1 MTMFGEVLLLRKT
14 SYIFDGGLIEN
25 KAVTNQASAF
35 LCLFLSISGSFR
47 GICVNQC
54 VNREHNG
61 EKLLKQ
67 YITQNPLK
75 NFIV

>member
-25 KAVTNQASAF
+25 KAVTNQETAF
-35 LCLFLSISGSFR
+35 LCLFLSISGRFR

-54 VNREHNG
+54 VNREHSG

-67 YITQNPLK
+67 YIIQNPLK
-75 NFIV
+75 IFIV